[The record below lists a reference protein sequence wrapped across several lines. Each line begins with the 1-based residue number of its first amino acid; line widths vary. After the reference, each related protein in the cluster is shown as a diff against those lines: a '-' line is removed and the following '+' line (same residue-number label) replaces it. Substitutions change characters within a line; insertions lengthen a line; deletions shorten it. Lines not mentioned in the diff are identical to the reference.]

1 MTDATDAPNVMIHP
15 PIALGMAL
23 VIAFAL
29 NWIYPLPFI
38 PPEVPHLEL
47 GLVLILLA
55 LLLVRWSVQ
64 TFRNAKTNILTSQS
78 TTTIVSTGPFAHSRN
93 PIYVGALVGV
103 IGFAAAANS
112 LWFLVALVVIAFV
125 LRYGVIARE
134 EIYLGRKFGAQY
146 LDYKTKVRRWL

>member
-1 MTDATDAPNVMIHP
+1 
-15 PIALGMAL
+15 GMAL

-29 NWIYPLPFI
+29 NWIYPLPFV
-38 PPEVPHLEL
+38 PPEIPHLEL

-64 TFRNAKTNILTSQS
+64 TFRKARTNILTNQS
-78 TTTIVSTGPFAHSRN
+78 ATTIVSTGPFAFSRN
-93 PIYVGALVGV
+93 PIYIGGLVGM
-103 IGFAAAANS
+103 IGFAIAADS

-134 EIYLGRKFGAQY
+134 ETYLERKFGAQY
-146 LDYKTKVRRWL
+146 LEYKTKVRRW